1 MCSDSRYKYTNT
13 ELSKEMNAQIEEAAK
28 IGRKI
33 PKIERNAQEQQ
44 VRIMPLYWERDRL
57 KSLQAALDTISQE
70 LANLEVELKE
80 LGDMNELTQNKER
93 VQTEI
98 SRNKEEL
105 RELAVSIR
113 EIFFQ
118 LVSSF
123 SPE

>member
-1 MCSDSRYKYTNT
+1 MCSDSRYKYTNP
-13 ELSKEMNAQIEEAAK
+13 ELPKEMNAQIEEAAK

-113 EIFFQ
+113 EISFQ